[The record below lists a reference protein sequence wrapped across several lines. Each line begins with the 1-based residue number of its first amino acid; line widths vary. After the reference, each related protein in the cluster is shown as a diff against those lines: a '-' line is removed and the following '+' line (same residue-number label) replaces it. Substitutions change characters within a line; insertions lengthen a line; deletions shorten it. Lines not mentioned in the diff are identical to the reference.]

1 MGIRDLP
8 STDAVTAGDGF
19 AIYSINAG
27 SDRRL
32 SFNTLVAAV
41 QALITGNS
49 KQESQYSAPSAT
61 GFTVQI
67 TPTVNGNNVFLLL
80 TPTAGFAAGTI
91 TLPLKTQLQHGQIV
105 EVATTQAVTAITVAA
120 NGATAVN
127 GAPTT
132 LAANSFFKLRY
143 DGVLTSWYRVG

>member
-8 STDAVTAGDGF
+8 STDAVTSDDGF
-19 AIYSINAG
+19 AINSVSSGA
-27 SDRRL
+27 DRRL
-32 SFNTLVAAV
+32 SFGTLVAAV
-41 QALITGNS
+41 QALITGTS
-49 KQESQYSAPSAT
+49 RQETQYFAPSAT
-61 GFTVQI
+61 GWVVTVS
-67 TPTVNGNNVFLLL
+67 PTVNGNNMFLLL

-91 TLPLKTQLQHGQIV
+91 TLPPKTQVQHGQTV
-105 EVATTQAVTAITVAA
+105 EVASTQAVTALTVAG

-132 LAANSFFKLRY
+132 LIANSFFKLRY